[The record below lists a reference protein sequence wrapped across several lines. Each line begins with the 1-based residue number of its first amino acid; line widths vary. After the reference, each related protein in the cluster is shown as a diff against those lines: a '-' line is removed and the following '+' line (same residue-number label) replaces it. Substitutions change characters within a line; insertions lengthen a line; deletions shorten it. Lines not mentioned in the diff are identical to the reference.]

1 MNDPFEIKTYETD
14 AGKNPYL
21 DWEARLPRIVRTKVI
36 KVLNR
41 LRRGNFGATKSLKSQ
56 LFEIR
61 LHDGPGYRIYFG
73 KEKDRIILLL
83 CGGTK
88 RSQTKDIDKAREL
101 WKEYKSS
108 QKKQGGKNGT
118 RN

>member
-1 MNDPFEIKTYETD
+1 MGQLEIKVYETD
-14 AGKNPYL
+14 AGKSPYL
-21 DWEARLPRIVRTKVI
+21 SWEARLPKTIRTKVL

-41 LRRGNFGATKSLKSQ
+41 LRRGAAGLTKSVGDRV
-56 LFEIR
+56 FEIR
-61 LHDGPGYRIYFG
+61 LHDGPGYRIYYGREG
-73 KEKDRIILLL
+73 KQIILLL

-88 RSQTKDIDKAREL
+88 RTQQGDIAKAKEL

-108 QKKQGGKNGT
+108 KKQGGKHGT